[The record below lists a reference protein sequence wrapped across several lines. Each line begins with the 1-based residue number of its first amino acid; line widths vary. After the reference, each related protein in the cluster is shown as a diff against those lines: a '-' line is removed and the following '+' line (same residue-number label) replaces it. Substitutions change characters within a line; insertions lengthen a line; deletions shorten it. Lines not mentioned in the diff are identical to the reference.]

1 MEKQNIVVTFTTS
14 PEDKALFLETL
25 GSEASFGSLTFLNE
39 IPPEQREP
47 VLERAHIL
55 LSWNFPREIHPQD
68 YPHLQQVR
76 FIQLLSAGADHMP
89 FADLPPHILV
99 ASNPG
104 AYATPMAEHVLAM
117 TLALAKRLLVE
128 NQKLRNGEFDQFT
141 PNRLLAG
148 MTAGILGFGGIGR
161 ATARLM
167 RAFGMRIYAINSS
180 GTSPEPTD
188 YLGTLRDLEH
198 VLRESDVVVISL
210 PLTKATR
217 GLIGKEQLAWMKP
230 DAILVNVARGAIID
244 EEALYSHVKS
254 QPNFLVGIDAWW
266 TEPFLHGTF
275 RMEYPFLDLP
285 NVLGSPHNS
294 AVVPHVL
301 VDAARQAAEN
311 VKRFLKGEK
320 VTGIARREDYL

>member
-1 MEKQNIVVTFTTS
+1 MDKQNIVVTFNAP
-14 PEDKALFLETL
+14 PEDKALFLEML
-25 GSEASFGSLTFLNE
+25 GSEASLTFLNE
-39 IPPEQREP
+39 IPAAERQQ
-47 VLERAHIL
+47 VLEGANIL
-55 LSWNFPREIHPQD
+55 LSWNFPREIGPQD

-89 FADLPPHILV
+89 FADLPSHILV

-104 AYATPMAEHVLAM
+104 AYAVPMAEHVMAM

-128 NQKLRNGEFDQFT
+128 NEKLKNGEFDQFT
-141 PNRLLAG
+141 PNRLLSG

-167 RAFGMRIYAINSS
+167 RAFGMRIYAVNTS
-180 GTSPEPTD
+180 GSSPERTD
-188 YLGTLRDLEH
+188 FLGTLHDLEH
-198 VLRESDVVVISL
+198 VLQESDVVVISL

-217 GLIGKEQLAWMKP
+217 GLIGKEELAWMKP

-244 EEALYSHVKS
+244 EEALYTHVKS
-254 QPNFLVGIDAWW
+254 HPTFLVGIDAWW
-266 TEPFLHGTF
+266 TEPFLHGIF

-294 AVVPHVL
+294 AVVPTVL

-311 VKRFLKGEK
+311 VKHFLRGEK

>member
-1 MEKQNIVVTFTTS
+1 MNKQHMVVTFDA
-14 PEDKALFLETL
+14 PPQQKALLLELL
-25 GSEASFGSLTFLNE
+25 GSEASLTFFNE
-39 IPPEQREP
+39 LPSAQRD
-47 VLERAHIL
+47 RALQEANVL
-55 LSWNFPREIHPQD
+55 LSWNFPREIQPGD

-89 FADLPPHILV
+89 FADLSPHILV

-167 RAFGMRIYAINSS
+167 RAFGMRIFAINSS

-188 YLGTLRDLEH
+188 FLGTLHDLEH
-198 VLRESDVVVISL
+198 VLRQSDVVVISL
-210 PLTKATR
+210 PLTSATR
-217 GLIGKEQLAWMKP
+217 GLIGKQQLAWMKQ

-244 EEALYSHVKS
+244 EEALYTHVKS
-254 QPNFLVGIDAWW
+254 HPTFLVGIDAWW

-294 AVVPHVL
+294 AVVAHVL
-301 VDAARQAAEN
+301 EDATRQAAEN
-311 VKRFLKGEK
+311 VKHFLRGQK
-320 VTGIARREDYL
+320 VTGMARREDYL

>member
-1 MEKQNIVVTFTTS
+1 MEMNKQHIVVTFDAP
-14 PEDKALFLETL
+14 PEQKALLLEVL
-25 GSEASFGSLTFLNE
+25 GSEASLTFFKEL
-39 IPPEQREP
+39 PSAQRE
-47 VLERAHIL
+47 RALQEANML
-55 LSWNFPREIHPQD
+55 LSWNFPREISPQA
-68 YPHLQQVR
+68 YPLLQQVS

-104 AYATPMAEHVLAM
+104 AYAVPMAEHVVAM

-141 PNRLLAG
+141 PNRALSG

-167 RAFGMRIYAINSS
+167 RAFGMRIHAINQS
-180 GTSPEPTD
+180 GTSTEPAD
-188 YLGTLRDLEH
+188 FLGTLDDLER
-198 VLRESDVVVISL
+198 VLRQSDVVVISL

-217 GLIGKEQLAWMKP
+217 GLIGEKELEWMKP

-244 EEALYSHVKS
+244 EEALYNHAKNH
-254 QPNFLVGIDAWW
+254 PGFLVGIDAWW
-266 TEPFLHGTF
+266 TEPFMHGSF
-275 RMEYPFLDLP
+275 RMEYPFLELP

-301 VDAARQAAEN
+301 VDATRQAAEN
-311 VKRFLKGEK
+311 AKHFLKGEK
-320 VTGIARREDYL
+320 VMGIAQREDYLW

>member
-1 MEKQNIVVTFTTS
+1 MDMNKQHIVVTFDAP
-14 PEDKALFLETL
+14 PEQKALLLEVL
-25 GSEASFGSLTFLNE
+25 GSEASLTFFKEL
-39 IPPEQREP
+39 PSAQRE
-47 VLERAHIL
+47 RALQEANML
-55 LSWNFPREIHPQD
+55 LSWNFPREISPQA
-68 YPHLQQVR
+68 YPLLQQVS

-104 AYATPMAEHVLAM
+104 AYAVPMAEHVVAM

-141 PNRLLAG
+141 PNRALSG

-167 RAFGMRIYAINSS
+167 RAFGMRIHAINQS
-180 GTSPEPTD
+180 GTSTEPAD
-188 YLGTLRDLEH
+188 FLGTLDDLER
-198 VLRESDVVVISL
+198 VLRQSDVVVISL

-217 GLIGKEQLAWMKP
+217 GLIGEKELEWMKP

-244 EEALYSHVKS
+244 EEALYNHAKNH
-254 QPNFLVGIDAWW
+254 PGFLVGIDAWW
-266 TEPFLHGTF
+266 TEPFMHGSF
-275 RMEYPFLDLP
+275 RMEYPFLELP

-301 VDAARQAAEN
+301 VDATRQAAEN
-311 VKRFLKGEK
+311 AKHFLKGEK
-320 VTGIARREDYL
+320 VMGIAQREDYLW